1 MPGMII
7 KLVKYGVNDIEMF
20 RLKLKLKEATNNI
33 GEQLDP
39 ETVNMISTEGVK
51 VFQLN
56 NLIIGTVKGVD
67 DILWKRLAYFVIIL
81 LTFILTYWLIF

>member
-1 MPGMII
+1 MII